1 MVGLDE
7 DLKNF
12 FPTLNFHLKDFQK
25 LTIKKILCSGNT
37 LCIMPTGG
45 GKSIIYQLAAL
56 KLGGVALIVSPLI
69 ALMVEQAEKLR
80 AHGYEV
86 LELHSGVASSTQIQK
101 LKDFATKKFSPR
113 FIFASPEKLAVDGFF
128 EYCLRQRRADIK
140 LVVIDEV
147 HCVSQWGI
155 SFRPFYK
162 RIPDFLKRL
171 FGDSRPKILALTA
184 TLNPKELS
192 DICADFEIP
201 QENIL
206 KDALLTRSEIKL
218 HVLKFATEVD
228 KEKKFWE
235 LLNLHRDEK
244 ILVYVYRKYKNR
256 GVEKLCEA
264 ARDKGYRATF
274 FHGDL
279 SAAERK
285 KIVDEYKSGA
295 VKIIFATNA
304 FGMGIDIPD
313 IRVVIHF
320 MIPDSAEQFYQE
332 IGRAARDG
340 KSANAY
346 LLYSDKNIEVK
357 RTYFIDGAFPS
368 QDDLT
373 TTFKKFG
380 KQGLQ
385 TLDYFGD
392 EQIQQCLPYYLT
404 CGAVEIVGKGFTDF
418 ADMEDITDAELKKF
432 FDGTATKGFI
442 RTLKKFSLTPE
453 YLSDKIYDA
462 LFNGRAKLKKP
473 LKLRLVIN
481 ILSNELSEAQLKI
494 LADDINAKKSYKH
507 GLLNY
512 FVEMLEKV
520 AADKLH
526 QEIAFYLGADK
537 FTLNKI
543 YHTADDKVVR
553 SKSEVIIANLLHAA
567 DMNYRYEEPLHYNGG
582 QILPDFTIYL
592 SNGRKIFWEHVGML
606 GVEDYDRRWAEK
618 LRVYEKFFPNQLQ
631 KTYESGTLSTDAQK
645 IIDKLRRLNNGDTN

>member
-1 MVGLDE
+1 MVGLDD

-12 FPTLNFHLKDFQK
+12 FPALNFQLKDFQK
-25 LTIKKILCSGNT
+25 RAIEKVLSGDNT

-56 KLGGVALIVSPLI
+56 KLGGVALVVSPLI
-69 ALMVEQAEKLR
+69 ALMIEQAEKLR
-80 AHGYEV
+80 SHGYKV
-86 LELHSGVASSTQIQK
+86 LEFHSGLDSATQTKNLKAFARKK
-101 LKDFATKKFSPR
+101 LSPQ

-128 EYCLRQRRADIK
+128 EYCLKFRRADIK
-140 LVVIDEV
+140 LAVIDEV

-162 RIPDFLKRL
+162 RIPDFLNRL
-171 FGDSRPKILALTA
+171 FGDTWSKVLALTA
-184 TLNPKELS
+184 TLNPKELA
-192 DICADFEIP
+192 DICADFKIS

-206 KDALLTRSEIKL
+206 TDELLIRSEIKL
-218 HVLKFATEVD
+218 HVLKFADENA

-244 ILVYVYRKYKNR
+244 ILVYVYRKDNEHSVK
-256 GVEKLCEA
+256 KLCEA
-264 ARDKGYRATF
+264 ALAKSYRATY

-279 SAAERK
+279 SADERK
-285 KIVDEYKSGA
+285 KIIDDFKSNA
-295 VKIIFATNA
+295 VNIIFATNA

-340 KSANAY
+340 QAANSY

-357 RTYFIDGAFPS
+357 KNYFINTSFPS
-368 QDDLT
+368 PENLT
-373 TTFKKFG
+373 ATFKKFG
-380 KQGLQ
+380 KVGLQ

-392 EQIQQCLPYYLT
+392 KEIQKCLPYYVE
-404 CGAVEIVGKGFTDF
+404 CGAVEIVGKAFTDF
-418 ADMEDITDAELKKF
+418 ADMEDITDDELKKF
-432 FDGTATKGFI
+432 FDGTRTKLFV
-442 RTLKKFSLTPE
+442 RTVKKFSLTPE
-453 YLSDKIYDA
+453 ALSDKVYDA
-462 LFNGRAKLKKP
+462 LLNERAKLKKP

-481 ILSNELSEAQLKI
+481 LLSNELSEEQLKI
-494 LADDINAKKSYKH
+494 LADDIEAKKSYKH
-507 GLLNY
+507 SLLNY
-512 FVEMLEKV
+512 FVEMLERV
-520 AADKLH
+520 DADSLH

-537 FTLNKI
+537 FTLNRI
-543 YHTADDKVVR
+543 HHTTDGNIVR

-567 DMNYRYEEPLHYNGG
+567 GIAYRYEEPLHYDGG
-582 QILPDFTIYL
+582 KILPDFTVYF
-592 SNGRKIFWEHVGML
+592 SGGRKIFWEHVGML

-618 LRVYEKFFPNQLQ
+618 LDVYEKFFAGQIR

-645 IIDKLRRLNNGDTN
+645 IIDELSRI